1 MTIPFGVVFFL
12 SGYSQLGLR
21 IWWSKMIHWVAAII
35 PLVCGELIALII
47 YNMEWHTKAEANA
60 QDKWERKNADFIYA
74 FNLRVTNLR
83 ILK

>member
-12 SGYSQLGLR
+12 SGYSQPSLR

-47 YNMEWHTKAEANA
+47 YNMEWQTKAEANA
-60 QDKWERKNADFIYA
+60 QDK
-74 FNLRVTNLR
+74 
-83 ILK
+83 